1 MFYSENFVKRGII
14 NRYLI
19 VEYPR
24 YSVKQGGAAFTVLLK
39 NQLTEKKNQ
48 LTGLYILERQET
60 LSFVRTEPLVLFTSV
75 SPASRMGLIAAL
87 CF

>member
-14 NRYLI
+14 YRYLI

-39 NQLTEKKNQ
+39 NQLTEKKKSADRVVYFRK
-48 LTGLYILERQET
+48 TGDSELCKD
-60 LSFVRTEPLVLFTSV
+60 RTFGLVHFCIPS
-75 SPASRMGLIAAL
+75 I
-87 CF
+87 